1 MSFEVLVS
9 GEKRPR
15 EDIQIF
21 VKHEKF
27 ALKKIVLG
35 PYDGELTLE
44 KFYDALERNEKVFF
58 NRNCFH
64 VYYADGSEDEILM
77 WRDTTSSTSDDSM
90 MSYMGTKKL
99 VDIVDQT
106 KIEPSGRVDLE
117 IVYIKADAKQ
127 KGLDLEEWNVLNA
140 ESNKYKF
147 CPALGFVKYK
157 LSKIVYHKDFFFKN
171 ESSQRNR
178 LSEAAQ
184 ELRTMFEQWL
194 TSVPENERN
203 DARSCVITFA
213 KIEKTTVMGKN
224 HVWKTFPYPHNSL
237 QTKGPNT
244 AGKCVKFYDFAH
256 LFRWV
261 VTAIRPTWPFDG
273 TDMKRDDFLL
283 ILNFGVQY
291 YGLDRY
297 SLPPNVNHI
306 AARQY
311 FDSLLS

>member
-1 MSFEVLVS
+1 MSSEVLVS

-27 ALKKIVLG
+27 AQKKIVLG

-44 KFYDALERNEKVFF
+44 KFYDALERNRKIFF
-58 NRNCFH
+58 NRKFFR
-64 VYYADGSEDEILM
+64 VYYADGSEDELLM
-77 WRDTTSSTSDDSM
+77 WRDTSTSDDSM

-99 VDIVDQT
+99 VDIIDQT

-117 IVYIKADAKQ
+117 IVPIKADAKQ
-127 KGLDLEEWNVLNA
+127 KGLDLEEWNGWYSD
-140 ESNKYKF
+140 SNKYKF

-157 LSKIVYHKDFFFKN
+157 LSEIVYHHDFFTN
-171 ESSQRNR
+171 EKSSQHNR

-194 TSVPENERN
+194 AGVPENERN
-203 DARSCVITFA
+203 AARSCVITLA

-224 HVWKTFPYPHNSL
+224 KVWDTFPYPHNSL

-261 VTAIRPTWPFDG
+261 VTAITPTWPFDG

-291 YGLDRY
+291 YALDRY
-297 SLPPNVNHI
+297 SLPPNVNYI

>member
-1 MSFEVLVS
+1 MSYEVMAG

-15 EDIQIF
+15 EDMQIF
-21 VKHEKF
+21 VKQEKF
-27 ALKKIVLG
+27 AFNKIILG
-35 PYDGELTLE
+35 PYDGNLTLE
-44 KFYDALERNEKVFF
+44 EFYNRLERNRNVFF
-58 NRNCFH
+58 NRKIYRL
-64 VYYADGSEDEILM
+64 YYADGSEDELLM
-77 WRDTTSSTSDDSM
+77 WRDITSSTSDDSM
-90 MSYMGTKKL
+90 MSYMGSQKL

-106 KIEPSGRVDLE
+106 KIEPSGRIDLE
-117 IVYIKADAKQ
+117 IVPTKADAKQ
-127 KGLDLEEWNVLNA
+127 KGLDLDWNVLNV

-147 CPALGFVKYK
+147 CPALGFVKYE
-157 LSKIVYHKDFFFKN
+157 LSQIVYHHDFSRANK
-171 ESSQRNR
+171 SSQLNR

-184 ELRTMFEQWL
+184 KLRTMFEQYVAE
-194 TSVPENERN
+194 VPEDDRD
-203 DARSCVITFA
+203 DARSCIITFA
-213 KIEKTTVMGKN
+213 NIEKTTVMGNN

-297 SLPPNVNHI
+297 SLPPNRNYI
-306 AARQY
+306 AAKRY
-311 FDSLLS
+311 FDHLLS